1 MRAVVVTPGTKGS
14 ARVADVPAPVR
25 KPDECLVRVLEVG
38 IDGTDRDI
46 DAGLYGEAPP
56 GSDFLIDGHES
67 LGEIVEPNPGG
78 LVVATVRR
86 PCPERCIACRTGA
99 VDFCRSGNYEERG
112 IRRRHGYLAD
122 YYAESPEFLIPIPAE
137 LRKIAV
143 LLEPMSVVQKA
154 FRQVYRIQQRM
165 PWAPRRL
172 VITGAGGVGTLAAC
186 VARLKGLE
194 TVVYSRGPSRG
205 ADHGIRQ
212 QLGVT
217 YVSAADHQLRDL
229 DPPDIVIEATGVS
242 ALAWQ
247 AAEVLDI
254 NGILCMLSVTGGK
267 RHIDI
272 AADALNDKLVLGNRL
287 VFGCVNAAREDFEN
301 GVRDFAEL
309 ERRWPGMMGRFI
321 TRRVPL
327 AEIRTALDD
336 RPPDDLKTIIEL

>member
-86 PCPERCIACRTGA
+86 PCPERSIACRTGA

-112 IRRRHGYLAD
+112 IRRRHGY
-122 YYAESPEFLIPIPAE
+122 
-137 LRKIAV
+137 
-143 LLEPMSVVQKA
+143 
-154 FRQVYRIQQRM
+154 RQ
-165 PWAPRRL
+165 PL
-172 VITGAGGVGTLAAC
+172 
-186 VARLKGLE
+186 
-194 TVVYSRGPSRG
+194 
-205 ADHGIRQ
+205 GI
-212 QLGVT
+212 T

-242 ALAWQ
+242 GLAWQ
-247 AAEVLDI
+247 GEEVLDI

-327 AEIRTALDD
+327 AEIPTALDD
-336 RPPDDLKTIIEL
+336 RPPGRLKTIIEL